1 MTIRI
6 PGLSDALGLVA
17 EAFGRFVD
25 ALRGYTI
32 TRSALVPR
40 GEAVRFEHDGEV
52 IVAMHPLDAIEHEC
66 KDDPYIWLDEAL
78 GWIYERADLQ
88 LDGLLRAA
96 DARVRLGNLRQ
107 KERLAAWL
115 VENDMTEYDLRAA
128 TMRTRWLEAIRTRDP
143 EHREVAR
150 VAPERILLG
159 AEA

>member
-6 PGLSDALGLVA
+6 PGLSDAIGLVA
-17 EAFGRFVD
+17 DALGKFVD

-40 GEAVRFEHDGEV
+40 GKPKRFERDGEV

-66 KDDPYIWLDEAL
+66 KDDPHIWLDEAL
-78 GWIYERADLQ
+78 GWIYERADRQ
-88 LDGLLRAA
+88 LDGLLLDA
-96 DARVRLGNLRQ
+96 DTRVRLGNLRQ

-115 VENDMTEYDLRAA
+115 VENGMTEYDLCAV
-128 TMRTRWLEAIRTRDP
+128 TMRTRWLEARTGDP

-150 VAPERILLG
+150 VAPERILFG